1 MNDCIKAEMEY
12 REWRECPLWYCVKTL
27 LRADGKME
35 SEIVSDEKTKIPIA
49 IQSLEKPQD
58 GVFEPRAYRQM
69 RQTFSV
75 ICNSYSTTA
84 SRRLFLCLKSYWHR
98 NNLSPRDVSR

>member
-35 SEIVSDEKTKIPIA
+35 SEIVSDEKT
-49 IQSLEKPQD
+49 
-58 GVFEPRAYRQM
+58 
-69 RQTFSV
+69 
-75 ICNSYSTTA
+75 
-84 SRRLFLCLKSYWHR
+84 SRWPMCR
-98 NNLSPRDVSR
+98 